1 MSQEFILINIDK
13 TRNYLL
19 EKIEQNELMSK
30 NHKKVYTTPNCYK
43 HLLILASKSTGC
55 ISISAFASLLG
66 IFIEI
71 TSSAIGLKICAIS
84 AGIKKHKSTV
94 NKKKTKYDNLV
105 ILFSLF
111 VKRCYCIV

>member
-13 TRNYLL
+13 TRIYLL

-30 NHKKVYTTPNCYK
+30 NHKNVCTTPNCYE

-71 TSSAIGLKICAIS
+71 TSSPIGLKICAIS

-94 NKKKTKYDNLV
+94 NKKKTKYDSFSKILV
-105 ILFSLF
+105 YL
-111 VKRCYCIV
+111 